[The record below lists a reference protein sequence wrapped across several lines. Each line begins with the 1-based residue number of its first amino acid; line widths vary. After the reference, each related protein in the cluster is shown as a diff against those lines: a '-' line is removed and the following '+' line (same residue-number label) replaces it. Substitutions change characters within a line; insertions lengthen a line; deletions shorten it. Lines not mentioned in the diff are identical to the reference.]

1 MEHQLLN
8 VITLIVV
15 LGVGAQWVAW
25 RLRIPAIVLF
35 SIAGIIAGPVLGAIH
50 PSEDFGAVYKP
61 VISLCVA
68 VILFEGGLNLRIHE
82 FREAASGMKRLVSV
96 GAVLA
101 FVLGSLAAHGIG
113 DLSWPTS
120 LLFGAIT
127 VVTGPTV
134 IIPLLRQ
141 ASLNR
146 RSASYLKWEG
156 IINDPIGALGAVLIF
171 EFFVYAGAGDP
182 MDAVLLGIGKAILAS
197 LVIGVGGAFA
207 LGRAFQRSMVPEYL
221 MAPVTLGSVLLVF
234 TLTDAIQKEAGLLS
248 VTVMGMV
255 LGNMQLPS
263 LDEMRRFKE
272 YITMLLVSSVFVM
285 LTADLDP
292 NVLNLL
298 DWKTVALVVSML
310 VVVRPLAIFLTTL
323 FTDMDWRDRVLVG
336 WIAPRGIVAA
346 AVAGVFGPQ
355 MVDAGY
361 ADAEVLVPVIFALV
375 MVTVTVHGFTI
386 GILSKR
392 LGLSAKPNGV
402 LLVGASPWTT
412 ALAEA
417 LTKQLSLSVTLVD
430 SSWHRLRDARLAGV
444 NVLYG
449 EILSEELQQS
459 MELNGVSC
467 MLAATS
473 NDAYN
478 ALVCRN
484 FIGHLDHDRVF
495 QLPMYAADE
504 GGKAKHKAV
513 ARPFTGVMAFA
524 DNAQYEELWR
534 KHFQGWKFYK
544 TKITE
549 AYTYDDF
556 LEDCPEDIIPIG
568 VLREGGRLAFHSPK
582 EAQKPKPGEQVFYY
596 APKKP
601 AASEARSQ
609 ERKARDVEADKP
621 GPSKGEDGS
630 SALPA

>member
-8 VITLIVV
+8 VITLVVV
-15 LGVGAQWVAW
+15 LGVAAQWLAW
-25 RLRIPAIVLF
+25 RMRIPAIVLF
-35 SIAGIIAGPVLGAIH
+35 SLAGLLAGPVFGWVN
-50 PSEDFGAVYKP
+50 PSADFGAVYKP
-61 VISLCVA
+61 VVALCVA
-68 VILFEGGLNLRIHE
+68 VILFEGGLQLRWHE
-82 FREAASGMKRLVSV
+82 FREAASGVRRLVTI

-141 ASLNR
+141 ANLNR

-156 IINDPIGALGAVLIF
+156 IINDPTGALAAVLIF
-171 EFFVYAGAGDP
+171 EFFVYAGTGDP
-182 MDAVLLGIGKAILAS
+182 FDVVLLGIAKAIGAS
-197 LVIGVGGAFA
+197 IVIGFGGAFA
-207 LGRAFQRSMVPEYL
+207 LGRALQRSMIPEYL
-221 MAPVTLGSVLLVF
+221 MAPVTLASVLAVF
-234 TLTDAIQKEAGLLS
+234 TLTDAVQKEAGLLS

-255 LGNMQLPS
+255 MGNMQLPS

-272 YITMLLVSSVFVM
+272 YIVMLLVSSVFVL

-292 NVLNLL
+292 NVLSLL

-323 FTDMDWRDRVLVG
+323 FTDMNWRDRVLVG

-361 ADAEVLVPVIFALV
+361 ADAEILVPVIFALV
-375 MVTVTVHGFTI
+375 LTTVTVHGFTI
-386 GILSKR
+386 GWLSRR
-392 LGLSAKPNGV
+392 LGLSAGSNAV
-402 LLVGASPWTT
+402 LIVGASPWTT

-417 LTKQLSLSVTLVD
+417 LTKQLSLQVTLVD

-449 EILSEELQQS
+449 EILSENIQQS

-467 MLAATS
+467 LLSATS

-478 ALVCRN
+478 ALVCRS
-484 FIGHLDHDRVF
+484 FTGELEHDRIF
-495 QLPMYAADE
+495 QLPMYAADDTT
-504 GGKAKHKAV
+504 KSKHKTV
-513 ARPFTGVMAFA
+513 AKPLMGNLAFA

-534 KHFQGWKFYK
+534 RHFQGWKFYK

-549 AYTYDDF
+549 AYSYDDF
-556 LEDCPEDIIPIG
+556 IDDSPEDIIPIG
-568 VLREGGRLAFHSPK
+568 VLRESGRLAFHAPK
-582 EAQKPKPGEQVFYY
+582 EPLKPKPGEQVIYY

-601 AASEARSQ
+601 SASEAR
-609 ERKARDVEADKP
+609 KPRDDEAEKP
-621 GPSKGEDGS
+621 GPSRDADGEN
-630 SALPA
+630 ALPA

>member
-8 VITLIVV
+8 VITLVVV
-15 LGVGAQWVAW
+15 LGVAAQWIAW
-25 RLRIPAIVLF
+25 RMRIPAIVLF
-35 SIAGIIAGPVLGAIH
+35 SIAGLLAGPVFGWVN
-50 PSEDFGAVYKP
+50 PSADFGAVYKP
-61 VISLCVA
+61 VVALCVA
-68 VILFEGGLNLRIHE
+68 VILFEGGLQLRWHE
-82 FREAASGMKRLVSV
+82 FREAASGVKRLVTI

-141 ASLNR
+141 ANLNR

-156 IINDPIGALGAVLIF
+156 IINDPTGALAAVLIF
-171 EFFVYAGAGDP
+171 EFFVYAGTGDP
-182 MDAVLLGIGKAILAS
+182 FDVVLLGIAKAIGAS
-197 LVIGVGGAFA
+197 IVIGFGGAFA
-207 LGRAFQRSMVPEYL
+207 LGRALQRSMIPEYL
-221 MAPVTLGSVLLVF
+221 MAPVTLASVLAVF
-234 TLTDAIQKEAGLLS
+234 TLTDALQKEAGLLS

-255 LGNMQLPS
+255 MGNMQLPS

-272 YITMLLVSSVFVM
+272 YIVMLLVSSVFVL

-292 NVLNLL
+292 NVLSLL

-310 VVVRPLAIFLTTL
+310 VIVRPLAIFLTTL
-323 FTDMDWRDRVLVG
+323 FTDMNWRDRVLVG

-361 ADAEVLVPVIFALV
+361 ADAEILVPVIFALV
-375 MVTVTVHGFTI
+375 LTTVTVHGFTI
-386 GILSKR
+386 GWLSRR
-392 LGLSAKPNGV
+392 LGLSAGSNAV
-402 LLVGASPWTT
+402 LIVGASPWTT

-417 LTKQLSLSVTLVD
+417 LTKQLSLQVTLVD

-449 EILSEELQQS
+449 EILSENIQQS

-467 MLAATS
+467 LLSATS

-478 ALVCRN
+478 ALVCRS
-484 FIGHLDHDRVF
+484 FTGELEHDRIF
-495 QLPMYAADE
+495 QLPMYAADDTT
-504 GGKAKHKAV
+504 KSKHKTV
-513 ARPFTGVMAFA
+513 AKPLMGNLAFA

-534 KHFQGWKFYK
+534 RHFQGWKFYK

-549 AYTYDDF
+549 AYSYDDF
-556 LEDCPEDIIPIG
+556 IDDSPEDIIPIG
-568 VLREGGRLAFHSPK
+568 VLRESGRLAFHAPK
-582 EAQKPKPGEQVFYY
+582 EPLKPKPGEQVIYY

-601 AASEARSQ
+601 SASEAR
-609 ERKARDVEADKP
+609 KPRDDEAEKP
-621 GPSKGEDGS
+621 GPSRGADGENV
-630 SALPA
+630 LPA

>member
-8 VITLIVV
+8 VITMVIV
-15 LGVGAQWVAW
+15 LGVAAQWIAW
-25 RLRIPAIVLF
+25 RMRIPAIVLF
-35 SIAGIIAGPVLGAIH
+35 SIAGLLAGPVFGLVS
-50 PSEDFGAVYKP
+50 PSDDFGAVYKP
-61 VISLCVA
+61 VVALCVA
-68 VILFEGGLNLRIHE
+68 VILFEGGLQLRWHE
-82 FREAASGMKRLVSV
+82 FREAASGVKRLVTI
-96 GAVLA
+96 GAVFA
-101 FVLGSLAAHGIG
+101 FALGSLAAHGIG

-141 ASLNR
+141 ANLNR

-156 IINDPIGALGAVLIF
+156 IINDPTGALAAVLIF
-171 EFFVYAGAGDP
+171 EFFVYAGSGDP
-182 MDAVLLGIGKAILAS
+182 IDAVLFGIAKAIGAS
-197 LVIGVGGAFA
+197 IVVGFGGAFA
-207 LGRAFQRSMVPEYL
+207 LGRALQRGKVPEYL
-221 MAPVTLGSVLLVF
+221 MAPVMLASVLAVF
-234 TLTDAIQKEAGLLS
+234 TITDGIQKEAGLLS

-255 LGNMQLPS
+255 LGNMQLPA

-272 YITMLLVSSVFVM
+272 YIVMLLVSSVFVL

-298 DWKTVALVVSML
+298 DWKTVLLVVSML

-323 FTDMDWRDRVLVG
+323 FTDMNWRDRVLVG

-375 MVTVTVHGFTI
+375 LTTVTVHGFTI
-386 GILSKR
+386 GILSRR
-392 LGLSAKPNGV
+392 LGLSAKGNSV
-402 LLVGASPWTT
+402 LIVGASPWTT

-417 LTKQLSLSVTLVD
+417 LTKQLSLTVTLVD
-430 SSWHRLRDARLAGV
+430 TSWHRLRDARLAGV

-449 EILSEELQQS
+449 EILSENVQQS

-467 MLAATS
+467 LLSATS

-478 ALVCRN
+478 ALVCRS
-484 FIGHLDHDRVF
+484 FAGELEHDRLF
-495 QLPMYAADE
+495 QLPMYAADDNT
-504 GGKAKHKAV
+504 KSKHKTV
-513 ARPFTGVMAFA
+513 AKPFMGVMAFA

-534 KHFQGWKFYK
+534 RHFQGWKFYK

-549 AYTYDDF
+549 AYSYDDF
-556 LEDCPEDIIPIG
+556 IADCPAEYIPIG
-568 VLREGGRLAFHSPK
+568 VLHESGRLEFHAHSAPR
-582 EAQKPKPGEQVFYY
+582 KPKPGEQVIYY
-596 APKKP
+596 APKKQSTSEP
-601 AASEARSQ
+601 RKPRDSEA
-609 ERKARDVEADKP
+609 EKP
-621 GPSKGEDGS
+621 GPGRDENGDSP
-630 SALPA
+630 LPV